1 MQAAREYLTLRPR
14 GGGEGGRCF
23 FRAFGRFP
31 LVRSEF
37 NTLLKRCVEFVDLPV
52 QFFSAH
58 SFRIGAATSAAM
70 LGMSDAMIRNMGRW
84 SSNTFKRYIRIDKVL
99 I

>member
-1 MQAAREYLTLRPR
+1 ML
-14 GGGEGGRCF
+14 F
-23 FRAFGRFP
+23 FVRLDGSP

-84 SSNTFKRYIRIDKVL
+84 SSNTFKRYIRIDRVL